1 MTRVLILGAAAVQA
15 DAVASARAK
24 GHKVHVCAAI
34 PGPASPLADATA
46 DFSFTERDLL
56 ADYVHRN
63 DIDVV
68 YSVGSDVAMPV
79 IGWIGEALGLP
90 YLVGEQVAA
99 ICNNKTLMRAA
110 LAAHD
115 FSGNAWFVT
124 VEPGDAVP
132 QPGRP
137 VIVKPADSQGQ
148 RGIARVDSG
157 DLTDAVSAA
166 QAASRTGTAIVE
178 EWLEG
183 PEVSVNGYLVDGVP
197 ALAVVS
203 DRHVWPEHVG
213 LVSGHTMPPTTISDE
228 QAEATAVMVMEAA
241 RLLGIQQGPVYAQ
254 VKATEDGPR
263 LVEISP
269 RLDGCHLWAVI
280 RECYGIDLIDAVWT
294 HLIDGAPP
302 TFPEVVADRTVGI
315 DFVCA
320 PPGTRA
326 SFDGS
331 EDVRYYEPGQE
342 IRAINGRFEKI
353 GYRIGDRAR

>member
-1 MTRVLILGAAAVQA
+1 MTRLLVLGASAVQA
-15 DAVASARAK
+15 DAVASAKAK
-24 GHKVHVCAAI
+24 GYEVHVGAAI

-46 DFSFTERDLL
+46 NFSFTERDRL
-56 ADYVHRN
+56 ADYVRRS

-68 YSVGSDVAMPV
+68 YSVGSDIAMPV
-79 IGWIGEALGLP
+79 VGWIGETLGLP

-99 ICNNKTLMRAA
+99 KCNSKTLMRSA

-124 VEPGDAVP
+124 VEPRDAVP
-132 QPGRP
+132 QPDRP

-157 DLTDAVSAA
+157 DLNDAVCVA

-183 PEVSVNGYLVDGVP
+183 PEVSVNGYLVDGQPV
-197 ALAVVS
+197 LAVVS
-203 DRHVWPEHVG
+203 DRHVWPAHVG
-213 LVSGHTMPPTTISDE
+213 LVSGHTMPPTTISE
-228 QAEATAVMVMEAA
+228 EEAEATSLMVMEAA
-241 RLLGIQQGPVYAQ
+241 RLLGIHQGPVYAQ
-254 VKATEDGPR
+254 VKVTPDGPR

-280 RECYGIDLIDAVWT
+280 RECYGIDLIDAVWS
-294 HLIDGAPP
+294 HLIDGTPP
-302 TFPEVVADRTVGI
+302 VLPRLVADRTVGI

-320 PPGTRA
+320 SPGTLA
-326 SFDGS
+326 SFDGT

-342 IRAINGRFEKI
+342 IRAINGRFEKVA
-353 GYRIGDRAR
+353 YRIRDRAR